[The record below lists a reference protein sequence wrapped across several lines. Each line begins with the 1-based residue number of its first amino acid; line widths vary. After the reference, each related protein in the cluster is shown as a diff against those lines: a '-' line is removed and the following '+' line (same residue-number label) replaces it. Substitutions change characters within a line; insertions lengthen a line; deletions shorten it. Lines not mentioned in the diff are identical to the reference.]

1 MVCSWAV
8 GQLGK
13 STARPAASTTLLRLG
28 TRPSGVSRYVLNT
41 STCIYAAHIFMCCIY
56 ICAAY
61 HVYVQHIMYMLTHKS
76 QESHKSQDMSIS
88 CICAFVSCLLCVVYL
103 FLALVC
109 RVPICLLCVACRFIA
124 CRCIYARRCTCGRVC
139 VCACV
144 YVCIKES
151 HIYFRHG
158 CVCVRVRVY
167 MRGCACTH
175 VCVVARVRA
184 CVYVCICGCT
194 CARVYVCV
202 YVCVWVCADE
212 AGCSGHGD
220 CEGGWCVCWGN
231 YVGEKCES
239 DVENITE
246 FLPVYNGSR
255 SPRLVSVSQFA
266 APTCLT
272 LCVCVCKSVCMC
284 V

>member
-1 MVCSWAV
+1 LGSWAV
-8 GQLGK
+8 GQK
-13 STARPAASTTLLRLG
+13 HS
-28 TRPSGVSRYVLNT
+28 
-41 STCIYAAHIFMCCIY
+41 STCSQHDPPAPRDTPFGRFPLGAQHEHIYICSTYIHVLHIYMCCLSC

-61 HVYVQHIMYMLTHKS
+61 HVYADTQEPREPQEPRHEHIMYM
-76 QESHKSQDMSIS
+76 
-88 CICAFVSCLLCVVYL
+88 CIC
-103 FLALVC
+103 FLPLVC
-109 RVPICLLCVACRFIA
+109 RVPILGSCVSCTYLPLVCCLQIYRLQMYLCTSMHVWACV
-124 CRCIYARRCTCGRVC
+124 RVC
-139 VCACV
+139 VC
-144 YVCIKES
+144 VCLHKRKS
-151 HIYFRHG
+151 Y
-158 CVCVRVRVY
+158 VRVY

-184 CVYVCICGCT
+184 CVYVCMCGCT